1 MYESYFFFKRDKIFK
16 TRIKDSTSVLDQINQ
31 PPYALINT
39 KRSWCCLFNITSQE
53 RIGRLVQMTIWLK
66 KYTPPS
72 FEPLFNP
79 SLNVKQRTIKGLNCK
94 EKSLG
99 SKMKR

>member
-1 MYESYFFFKRDKIFK
+1 MLFFFTRDKIFK
-16 TRIKDSTSVLDQINQ
+16 MRIKDSTSVLDQINR
-31 PPYALINT
+31 PPYA
-39 KRSWCCLFNITSQE
+39 KRSWCGLFNIASQE

-99 SKMKR
+99 SKMKRWQCIVLT